1 MTDDLLDFDFH
12 GKPLAPIGTL
22 RCDVA
27 VRTDCGGIVSAIVER
42 HSSGMIFISEA
53 GGGGGLGPVGA
64 RETVERAIRGASS
77 SVPAEVRRGMLYLA
91 TGPQFEKGA
100 TFCRSL
106 ARAIE
111 RGECSFA
118 L

>member
-12 GKPLAPIGTL
+12 GKPLEPIGTL

-42 HSSGMIFISEA
+42 HSSGTIFISEA
-53 GGGGGLGPVGA
+53 GGGGLGPVGA
-64 RETVERAIRGASS
+64 RETVERAIKGAAL
-77 SVPAEVRRGMLYLA
+77 SVPAEAHRGMMYLA
-91 TGPQFEKGA
+91 TGPQFAKGS